1 MSRKKSF
8 LTVIGLAAGAWAAA
22 RFIRRRQIES
32 RIGMLEGKVVL
43 ITGAS
48 RGIGE
53 ALALTFARR
62 GANVVLAAR
71 SETALNRIASTCET
85 INPQIETLVIPTD
98 VTDEAQLR
106 RLVAETESRFGRI
119 DILVNNAGVLPSG
132 SFVETEP
139 GEMER
144 TLELNLAVPI
154 RLAQLVLPGMLA
166 RGEGT
171 IVNVASQAG
180 RHGMPFLA
188 VYDATKGGL
197 ISFSEGLRRE
207 LDGTGVHVVVVLPG
221 YTETDMV
228 SELTD
233 VYREIRL
240 GKLVSP
246 HDVARQTVDALLTGQ
261 PEVHVGTL
269 ESFGGYA
276 SVLAPRLAD
285 LYWRVFA
292 PRQTLEAAARRQ
304 AEKYRAG

>member
-1 MSRKKSF
+1 MSRKKPF
-8 LTVIGLAAGAWAAA
+8 LTLVGLAAGAWAAA
-22 RFIRRRQIES
+22 RIIRRKQIES
-32 RIGMLEGKVVL
+32 GIGMLEGMVVL

-53 ALALTFARR
+53 ALALAFARH
-62 GANVVLAAR
+62 GSHVILAAR
-71 SETALNRIASTCET
+71 SEQSLERIASTCEG
-85 INPQIETLVIPTD
+85 INPHIETLVVPTD

-106 RLVAETESRFGRI
+106 RLVEQTESRFGRI
-119 DILVNNAGVLPSG
+119 DVLVNNAGVLPSG
-132 SFVETEP
+132 SFVDMGAEEI
-139 GEMER
+139 ER
-144 TLELNLAVPI
+144 TLELNLAGPM
-154 RLAQLVLPGMLA
+154 RLTQLVLPGMLA

-180 RHGMPFLA
+180 RHGMPFLTI
-188 VYDATKGGL
+188 YDATKGGL

-207 LDGTGVHVVVVLPG
+207 LDGTGVRVVVVLPG

-246 HDVARQTVDALLTGQ
+246 HDVARQTVDAVVTGQ
-261 PEVHVGTL
+261 PEVHVGTI

-276 SVLAPRLAD
+276 NVLAPRLAD
-285 LYWRVFA
+285 LYWRIFA

-304 AEKYRAG
+304 GETNRAG

>member
-1 MSRKKSF
+1 MQG
-8 LTVIGLAAGAWAAA
+8 TVNRLNKTALVTGASSGIGRAVAVKLADEGYNLIVTA
-22 RFIRRRQIES
+22 RRMDLLEALVAE
-32 RIGMLEGKVVL
+32 LEGKGRRAEAYPCDL
-43 ITGAS
+43 SSGDA
-48 RGIGE
+48 RE
-53 ALALTFARR
+53 ALLEYVKNTY
-62 GANVVLAAR
+62 G
-71 SETALNRIASTCET
+71 C
-85 INPQIETLVIPTD
+85 PDLV
-98 VTDEAQLR
+98 
-106 RLVAETESRFGRI
+106 
-119 DILVNNAGVLPSG
+119 VNNAGFAWYG
-132 SFVETEP
+132 YFA
-139 GEMER
+139 EMDWHTADEMMGVNNAAAVHL
-144 TLELNLAVPI
+144 TLAF
-154 RLAQLVLPGMLA
+154 LPGMLA

-207 LDGTGVHVVVVLPG
+207 LDGTGVRVVVVLPG